1 MIPTI
6 YRRGGTGED
15 ETDFSPAVPDGG
27 DSFDPSSDPHLEN
40 QAIIAGQK
48 VPVVGDHAE
57 HLKVHARFAMTPLGR
72 ALTEDSLEKL
82 KNHMRGHVNA
92 CIGAGSKVSDWGSAS
107 KLAMLM
113 HGVGEDD

>member
-6 YRRGGTGED
+6 VRHGGGGED
-15 ETDFSPAVPDGG
+15 EAGFEPSVPDGGG
-27 DSFDPSSDPHLEN
+27 DSFDQSSDPHLEN
-40 QAIIAGQK
+40 QAFISGQK

-72 ALTEDSLEKL
+72 ALTPDSLEKL
-82 KNHMRGHVNA
+82 KAHMRGHVNA
-92 CIGAGSKVSDWGSAS
+92 AVGPGGRVSDWGSAS

-113 HGVGEDD
+113 HGAEED